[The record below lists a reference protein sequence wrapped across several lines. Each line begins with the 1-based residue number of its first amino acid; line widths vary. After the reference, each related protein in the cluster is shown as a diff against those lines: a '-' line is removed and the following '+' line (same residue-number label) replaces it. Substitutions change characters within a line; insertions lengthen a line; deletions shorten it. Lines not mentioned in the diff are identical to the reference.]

1 MILIDKIYKQNISD
15 VDKIYVL
22 LIFQSKINNTDYNEQ
37 ILKIIDKISCSS
49 GLVTTFSFNLNVT
62 EIKNKIPDVTNL

>member
-22 LIFQSKINNTDYNEQ
+22 LIFWSKINDTDYNE
-37 ILKIIDKISCSS
+37 
-49 GLVTTFSFNLNVT
+49 
-62 EIKNKIPDVTNL
+62 